1 MSKVTGEHTHP
12 QTGRVYT
19 YAGSAFLES
28 RDKQQQLVMHWRF
41 AIHEAGMLVLEQTKA
56 FVFVDPSKASSL
68 AADWARA
75 LIEMTFAECKPLDRC
90 CSVEGTEV
98 RDTGTPKGRG
108 VFATRAFAEG
118 ELVETARVILD
129 GQGFDRFVFNYSA
142 AMGLG
147 STKVH
152 QASIALG
159 NGSLYNGANPANMR
173 FEADVKAQA
182 IRFIAARDI
191 TSGEELTV
199 NYSAQDG
206 GPISADNWWFDR
218 KQLKMLP

>member
-1 MSKVTGEHTHP
+1 MAKFTGEHTHP
-12 QTGRVYT
+12 ETGKVYT
-19 YAGSAFLES
+19 YAGSAFHES
-28 RDKQQQLVMHWRF
+28 RDKQQQLVLHCRF
-41 AIHEAGMLVLEQTKA
+41 EFREAGMLVLEQTKA
-56 FVFVDPSKASSL
+56 FVLVDPSKASSL

-75 LIEMTFAECKPLDRC
+75 LIEMTFVKFKPLDRC
-90 CSVEGTEV
+90 CIVEGTEV

-118 ELVETARVILD
+118 ELVETAHVVLD

-147 STKVH
+147 STRGH

-173 FEADVKAQA
+173 YEADVKAKA

-191 TSGEELTV
+191 ASGEELTV
-199 NYSAQDG
+199 NYSARDG
-206 GPISADNWWFDR
+206 GPTWPDNWWFDT
-218 KQLKMLP
+218 KQLKML